1 MLSQIWLESNM
12 PQSLPPLVQ
21 AANGAS
27 AAHGA

>member
-1 MLSQIWLESNM
+1 MLSQIWLESKVS
-12 PQSLPPLVQ
+12 QSLHPLAQ